1 MLLFESEKKQ
11 TKQKQQS
18 RHSEFQAIVLAG
30 YGTSLYPLTED
41 NNVPKALL
49 PVANKPMLYYVLE
62 WLERAGIF
70 DVIIV
75 SESGGEHKIGHYLK
89 NVYEGKLR
97 PHLEVIKEDVGTA
110 DALRFIKEKIKCDF
124 IVMSC
129 DLILDLALHQFLD
142 FHRLHDPTLTALYF
156 EPHKSEGGGAS
167 GDKDESPKQ
176 IVGVDVTQSRLI
188 YVASGADL
196 DEEFSLR
203 MSLLWKLVSLFDEMR
218 LLISGANTETRW
230 VIDLIAQRKAISSV
244 REHLV
249 PLLVKCQYQRLLMER
264 EGIDKLSAAH
274 ENFQKTAI
282 TFSTT
287 CDSDVE
293 SSPVRCQIFIYKTGF
308 CGRGNTVPKY
318 CDLNRHLTKISND
331 ARVSASAEVGPKTQV
346 GSDSLVGDDTKIENA
361 SIKRSTIGAHCVIGK
376 NVKISNSILMDN
388 VTVEDNVKID
398 GCVICCGAKI
408 MERAQLK
415 DCEVGGGYV
424 VASESIA
431 KNEKLV
437 EFRNLSPIED

>member
-18 RHSEFQAIVLAG
+18 RHLEFQAIVLAG
-30 YGTSLYPLTED
+30 YGNSLYPLTED

-62 WLERAGIF
+62 WLEKAGIF
-70 DVIIV
+70 GICD
-75 SESGGEHKIGHYLK
+75 KANQL

-97 PHLEVIKEDVGTA
+97 PHLEAFKEDMGTA
-110 DALRFIKEKIKCDF
+110 DVLRLIKERIKCDF

-129 DLILDLALHQFLD
+129 DLIIDLAPHQFLD
-142 FHRLHDPTLTALYF
+142 FHRSHDPTLSALYY
-156 EPHKSEGGGAS
+156 EPHKSEGSGTGGGS
-167 GDKDESPKQ
+167 NYKDESPKQ
-176 IVGVDVTQSRLI
+176 IVGVDATQSRLV

-203 MSLLWKLVSLFDEMR
+203 MSLLWKFPRVDIHTTLQDSHLYIFK
-218 LLISGANTETRW
+218 RW

-244 REHLV
+244 CEHLV
-249 PLLVKCQYQRLLMER
+249 PLLVKCQHQKLLLER
-264 EGIDKLSAAH
+264 EGVDKLAATY

-282 TFSTT
+282 AFSTT
-287 CDSDVE
+287 CDEDVK
-293 SSPVRCQIFIYKTGF
+293 SSPVRCQIFTYKTGF
-308 CGRGNTVPKY
+308 CGRGNTIAKY
-318 CDLNRHLTKISND
+318 CDLNRHLTKISNEV
-331 ARVSASAEVGPKTQV
+331 RVSASAEIGPKTQV

-361 SIKRSTIGAHCVIGK
+361 YIKRSTVGAHCVIGK
-376 NVKISNSILMDN
+376 NVKISNSIIMDN

-398 GCVICCGAKI
+398 GCIICCGARIGDK
-408 MERAQLK
+408 AQLK

-424 VASESIA
+424 AAPESRC
-431 KNEKLV
+431 
-437 EFRNLSPIED
+437 FMTFF